1 MLEDFLS
8 KLGASTKIT
17 VGVSISPSLGIEMIE
32 IDRTTGSVT
41 KYSSRPLEYNHSTRE
56 IADYAQLQVSLEELF
71 DELRIPKKSNIILS
85 IPNVHFG
92 MISLPLLLTDEAIT
106 NAVISEVEQSYIFKR
121 QEPVVSWTE
130 VYSNIDTENRTLA
143 YTAIQKSV
151 LDGIIE
157 VCDEIG
163 CTVTGVENSYVSLL
177 RALHYTG
184 LAKEQMKEN
193 VTWNLM
199 IIGQNSY
206 SILSMLDKKIIEYY
220 EEPLALKSFVDD
232 EIYNAITTSAKL
244 TLIGLPANYLFI
256 VSETDLVSAEVLS
269 MKMSVDSTI
278 TFLECNK
285 YTQNEMLPI
294 NLNILPK
301 KALQITPEAV
311 GAVTY
316 PFDTFPLKLNMV
328 ADKEIASNLLSEDF
342 AFPKINIGGLEIEL
356 APAFIKRIALLVGG
370 IIILPVLGASLL
382 LGQVFIPKEQAKLND
397 INSKI
402 DTASASIK
410 QYSQD
415 NKSNAFNLNTSIETI
430 IKGTEN
436 KLAYYSA
443 LGVSVPKKLWITYYV
458 SNEAGKIDIKG
469 KSSDVES
476 IYTFYKNLKQLVN
489 NSDIRLYKLEIA
501 SESIDDVVQNVSSGP
516 KSYDFEVTNMSE
528 TELNPP
534 PPPADGTQTGANA
547 QDQNKSPQKPLF
559 QFGKPLFGPK
569 DTPAQGTPGAPA
581 SPAQTSPGAPTPPPL
596 KNGPPAPPAPQAAT
610 PPVPG
615 QPGQLPKNLK
625 SIEKF

>member
-17 VGVSISPSLGIEMIE
+17 VGVSISPSLGVEMIE
-32 IDRTTGSVT
+32 IDRTTGTVT
-41 KYSSRPLEYNHSTRE
+41 KYSHRPLEYNHSTRE
-56 IADYAQLQVSLEELF
+56 IADYAHLQIALEELF

-85 IPNVHFG
+85 VPNVHFG

-130 VYSNIDTENRTLA
+130 VYSNIETENRTLA
-143 YTAIQKSV
+143 YTALQKSV
-151 LDGIIE
+151 LDGITEI
-157 VCDEIG
+157 CDEIG
-163 CTVTGVENSYVSLL
+163 CTISAVENSYTSLL

-184 LAKEQMKEN
+184 LAKEEMKEN

-269 MKMSVDSTI
+269 MKISVDSTI
-278 TFLECNK
+278 HFLECNK

-301 KALQITPEAV
+301 KALQITPEAI
-311 GAVTY
+311 GAITY
-316 PFDTFPLKLNMV
+316 PFDTFPLKLNLV
-328 ADKEIASNLLSEDF
+328 ADKEVSSGILSDDF
-342 AFPKINIGGLEIEL
+342 AYPKINLGGLEIEL
-356 APAFIKRIALLVGG
+356 DPAFIKKIALIVGG

-382 LGQVFIPKEQAKLND
+382 LGQVFIPKEQAKLNEL
-397 INSKI
+397 NSKI
-402 DTASASIK
+402 DASNDSIK
-410 QYSQD
+410 QYSQE
-415 NKSNAFNLNTSIETI
+415 NKNNTFNLNTSIDTI
-430 IKGTEN
+430 IKNTEN

-443 LGVSVPKKLWITYYV
+443 LGLSIPKNLWITYYV
-458 SNEAGKIDIKG
+458 SNETGKIDIKG
-469 KSSDVES
+469 KSKDVES
-476 IYTFYKNLKQLVN
+476 IYTFYKNLKQMVN

-501 SESIDDVVQNVSSGP
+501 SESIDDVVQNISSGP
-516 KSYDFEVTNMSE
+516 KSYDFEITNMSDA
-528 TELNPP
+528 ELNPP
-534 PPPADGTQTGANA
+534 PATADGTAAQPGAAA
-547 QDQNKSPQKPLF
+547 QDQNKNPLKPLF
-559 QFGKPLFGPK
+559 QFGKPIFGPK
-569 DTPAQGTPGAPA
+569 DNQAPGTNPPTQTPPGQNSTSTTPP
-581 SPAQTSPGAPTPPPL
+581 PPPVRPTPPA
-596 KNGPPAPPAPQAAT
+596 APTNPSQP
-610 PPVPG
+610 

-625 SIEKF
+625 TIEKF